1 MAGVLE
7 KHVQHIARFQAQGG
21 GVAAGVAA
29 EPLTLDDRA
38 VEAELHAVLGVVH
51 QTEHGRGA
59 RLYAQQ
65 RLQILRR
72 GEAQARRA
80 DLLGEILR
88 QEGFVPRQAQQ
99 IERRAVARREQ
110 KVLADVDAEHAGDL
124 DAGVHVVRLLM
135 VDAGEGDVQ
144 LGEKVIDAAFDVLAR
159 VGRRAGIYGGDLHVC
174 QFLSS
179 SFSPARKMSPAP
191 TVRIRSPGRAS
202 SAS

>member
-80 DLLGEILR
+80 DLLGEILC
-88 QEGFVPRQAQQ
+88 QEGFVPR
-99 IERRAVARREQ
+99 
-110 KVLADVDAEHAGDL
+110 
-124 DAGVHVVRLLM
+124 
-135 VDAGEGDVQ
+135 
-144 LGEKVIDAAFDVLAR
+144 
-159 VGRRAGIYGGDLHVC
+159 
-174 QFLSS
+174 
-179 SFSPARKMSPAP
+179 
-191 TVRIRSPGRAS
+191 
-202 SAS
+202 